1 MVDRKFLYGYLYI
14 FVLMYGNF
22 DTRRILIMGYFF
34 LVTFVILVIL
44 KVLLLQVVVRCCVIQ
59 RYKIVLG
66 GYFEY

>member
-44 KVLLLQVVVRCCVIQ
+44 KVLLL
-59 RYKIVLG
+59 
-66 GYFEY
+66 